1 MEKILQFDEVR
12 GKQSKESDDTCGTR
26 ARNLENILTELVDL
40 NKANMSQGQTS
51 QTPSNSTGVRLP
63 KLELPKFNG
72 DILQWNGFWDVFQH
86 SVDKSQI
93 SKAEKMSYLKGC
105 LTGSA
110 RDVLEGMPLDDANY
124 DGAVQMLKEQFG
136 KQECVANAHYK
147 SLMEIPPA
155 ENNTTALRKLH
166 TQIERHLRSLEA
178 VGEDMN
184 QKIFL
189 SIVMA
194 KLPET
199 VIFNLE
205 ITRGNSTWN
214 VHALCKA
221 LLRYVEAKETSTA
234 HADSRLVTDS
244 PRSIGGLPSYTHS
257 SEEALLSHTA
267 QRSPPRCF
275 YCKDT
280 HFTDECT
287 KCVMLE

>member
-178 VGEDMN
+178 VGKDMN
-184 QKIFL
+184 QKIFV

-205 ITRGNSTWN
+205 ITRGNITWS
-214 VHALCKA
+214 VSLSQLRQLRIWLALILDSDTSLNMDVEEQLEQGRVDCQFEGESS
-221 LLRYVEAKETSTA
+221 LRQCRRYN
-234 HADSRLVTDS
+234 
-244 PRSIGGLPSYTHS
+244 Y
-257 SEEALLSHTA
+257 
-267 QRSPPRCF
+267 
-275 YCKDT
+275 
-280 HFTDECT
+280 
-287 KCVMLE
+287 